1 MGKARRAL
9 AITALVVVG
18 IVFLAVL
25 AVFVTT
31 NTGWGREKV
40 RRFALKMLNGRIHGR
55 AQIGHVGGNLLTG
68 LELADFSIVDS
79 AGAPFLTADTVVTH
93 YALRSRRSRWCS
105 IARVAR
111 CSTSTDAGL
120 SGWPSAA
127 AIRPPRIACSS
138 SMASGVSAVPRR

>member
-93 YALRSRRSRWCS
+93 YALRSLLHQRIYVYDVRLVRP
-105 IARVAR
+105 VAIL
-111 CSTSTDAGL
+111 D
-120 SGWPSAA
+120 
-127 AIRPPRIACSS
+127 RPPGGATWNWKRIF
-138 SMASGVSAVPRR
+138 ASD